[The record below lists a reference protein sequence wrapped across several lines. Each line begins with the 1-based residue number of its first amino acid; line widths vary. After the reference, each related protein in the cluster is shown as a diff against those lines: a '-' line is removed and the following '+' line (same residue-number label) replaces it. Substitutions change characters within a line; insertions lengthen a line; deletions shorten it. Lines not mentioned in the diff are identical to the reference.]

1 MDFSCFHVLHFDNNN
16 DIVSIE
22 EWVTVGT
29 DSAPLA
35 CSIHADS
42 WKKGGV
48 AMGTILDTAYNNYL
62 TTYAP
67 KELTRYDTHKK
78 SELRSVY
85 NSIVK
90 LNKESPWYL
99 PTTSK
104 DTQTYAMN
112 LKENARL
119 LHNTIAQLGGLEE
132 DGLFRKKSAYTTDR
146 DVATASFIGTISE
159 SSESPEYQLEVESLA
174 TPQENLGNFLPDIR
188 VHLPE
193 DTYSFDVS
201 INDMNYEFQFSIDS
215 EETNREVQTRLAR
228 LINNA
233 GIGLKAQVITDNNK
247 TALRLISDSTGL
259 KEGHDAIFSITDDN
273 TSKRN
278 GTVAYFGLDYTTRVA
293 TNACYTINGEAQSS
307 TENRFQIGNMFQV
320 RLHGT
325 TTPENP
331 VTIGLKT
338 DIESLADNVS
348 SLVNG
353 YNDFIKATVS
363 YQEQQSRS
371 RRLLSEMRGIVSH
384 YQAPL
389 EELGIRMET
398 DGQMSVDSSLLKQS
412 AEESRDI
419 SQTFRILKDF
429 SKSLLRKTDQ
439 VSIDPMEYVNR
450 TVVAY
455 KNPGKSFASPYT
467 TSAYSGMMFNFF
479 C

>member
-1 MDFSCFHVLHFDNNN
+1 
-16 DIVSIE
+16 
-22 EWVTVGT
+22 
-29 DSAPLA
+29 
-35 CSIHADS
+35 
-42 WKKGGV
+42 
-48 AMGTILDTAYNNYL
+48 MGTILDTAYNNYL

-112 LKENARL
+112 LKENARS

-146 DVATASFIGTISE
+146 NVATASFIGSVTDGSE
-159 SSESPEYQLEVESLA
+159 APEYQLEVDSLA

-193 DTYSFDVS
+193 DTYSFDIS

-215 EETNREVQTRLAR
+215 EETNREIQTRLAR

-233 GIGLKAQVITDNNK
+233 DIGLKAQVMTDNNK

-259 KEGHDAIFSITDDN
+259 KNGRNAVFTISDN
-273 TSKRN
+273 QTSKRS
-278 GTVAYFGLDYTTRVA
+278 GTVSYFGLDYTTKEA
-293 TNACYTINGEAQSS
+293 TNAKYRMNGEEYSS
-307 TENRFQIGNMFQV
+307 TENQFEIGKLFQV
-320 RLHGT
+320 KLHST

-348 SLVNG
+348 SLIGG
-353 YNDFIKATVS
+353 YNDFLKAADA
-363 YQEQQSRS
+363 YKEQQSRS
-371 RRLLSEMRGIVSH
+371 KRLLSEMRGIVSH

-389 EELGIRMET
+389 ESLGIRMEA

-439 VSIDPMEYVNR
+439 ISINPMEYVNR